1 MSRKFSVTIK
11 KMTTDYKYCNSLT
24 SYSRFRTRVVQ
35 IGNVSMGGH
44 FPIRIQSMTNTNTL
58 DTIATV
64 EQSIRLIEA
73 GCEYVRIAAPGIKE
87 AENLVRIKKELH
99 HRGYETPLIA
109 DIHFNPAV
117 AEIAARIV
125 EKVRINPGNYAD
137 KKKFEKIEY
146 SDAEYAEEIERIRE
160 HISPL
165 IMICKEYGTAIRIG
179 TNHGSLSDRIVSRYG
194 DTPTGMV
201 ESAFEFI
208 RICEDLDFGNLVL
221 SMKSSNIKVMVAAY
235 RFLVHRMMKE
245 NMDYPLHIG
254 VTEAGS
260 GEEGR
265 IKSAAGI
272 GVLLEDGIGDTIR
285 VSLTEEPEAEIPVA
299 KILIN
304 RYAGKNSLT
313 QVSTMQESP
322 VNPFEYHKRYTNE
335 VLNIGKD
342 NSPVVIVSTEQ
353 TNIKSDADYV
363 FNTIETFL
371 KTLPNKAFKTKRY
384 PLFGA
389 KDYFKSKKKSA
400 AANFILTT
408 NTDLSLDFIEKIKD
422 DPTVI
427 IVLESNN
434 LHAAME
440 LRRQIFCLIASH
452 CKAPVIIKRNYS
464 GISVEEFRLYASS
477 DVALLITDG
486 LGDGLWLEAEGIKSE
501 VIEMTAYDIL
511 QSTAARIYKA
521 EYISCPTCGRT
532 SYNILNTVE
541 RVKQFTGHL
550 KGLKIAIMGCV
561 VNGPGEMA
569 DADYGYVGSSP
580 GKINLYKGKE
590 LVRRNIDEKDAL
602 DALINLIKDNGDWV
616 EE

>member
-1 MSRKFSVTIK
+1 MS
-11 KMTTDYKYCNSLT
+11 TDFKYCNSLT
-24 SYSRFRTRVVQ
+24 TYSRFRTRVVQ
-35 IGNVSMGGH
+35 IGNVPLGGY

-58 DTIATV
+58 DTISTV

-73 GCEYVRIAAPGIKE
+73 GCEYIRIAAPGIKE
-87 AENLVRIKKELH
+87 AKNLARIKKELH

-109 DIHFNPAV
+109 DIHFNPAI

-125 EKVRINPGNYAD
+125 EKIRINPGNYAD
-137 KKKFEKIEY
+137 KKKFKKIEY

-160 HISPL
+160 RISPL
-165 IMICKEYGTAIRIG
+165 IRICKEYGTAIRIG
-179 TNHGSLSDRIVSRYG
+179 TNHGSLSGRIVNRYG
-194 DTPTGMV
+194 DTPPGMV

-208 RICEDLDFGNLVL
+208 RICEDLDFKNLVL
-221 SMKSSNIKVMVAAY
+221 SMKASNSKVMVAAY
-235 RFLVHRMMKE
+235 RLLVHRMMKE

-304 RYAGKNSLT
+304 RYAGKSSLT
-313 QVSTMQESP
+313 SINIIEESP
-322 VNPFEYHKRYTNE
+322 VNPFKYYRRYTNE

-363 FNTIETFL
+363 SNTIEIFP
-371 KTLPNKAFKTKRY
+371 KALPNKAFKTKSY
-384 PLFGA
+384 HLFSA

-400 AANFILTT
+400 AANFILIT
-408 NTDLSLDFIEKIKD
+408 NTDTSIDFIEKIKD
-422 DPTVI
+422 DPTVV
-427 IVLESNN
+427 IVLESDN
-434 LHAAME
+434 LHAAADM
-440 LRRQIFCLIASH
+440 RRQIFCLIASH

-477 DVALLITDG
+477 DAALLITDG
-486 LGDGLWLEAEGIKSE
+486 LGDGLWLEAEGIQSE
-501 VIEMTAYDIL
+501 VIEKTAYDIL
-511 QSTAARIYKA
+511 QATGARIYKT

-532 SYNILNTVE
+532 SYNILDTVE

-561 VNGPGEMA
+561 VNGPGEMT

-602 DALINLIKDNGDWV
+602 DALINLVKENGDWV
-616 EE
+616 EKL

>member
-1 MSRKFSVTIK
+1 MS
-11 KMTTDYKYCNSLT
+11 TDYKYCNSLT
-24 SYSRFRTRVVQ
+24 AYSRFRTRVVR

-73 GCEYVRIAAPGIKE
+73 GCEYIRIAAPGIKE
-87 AENLVRIKKELH
+87 AKNLAQIKKELH

-109 DIHFNPAV
+109 DIHFNPAI

-125 EKVRINPGNYAD
+125 EKIRINPGNYAD
-137 KKKFEKIEY
+137 KKKFGKIEY
-146 SDAEYAEEIERIRE
+146 SPARLPARQGYSGGDAEYAEEIERIRE
-160 HISPL
+160 RINPL
-165 IMICKEYGTAIRIG
+165 IRICKEYGTAIRIG
-179 TNHGSLSDRIVSRYG
+179 TNHGSLSDRIVNRYG
-194 DTPTGMV
+194 DTPHGMV

-208 RICEDLDFGNLVL
+208 RICEDLDFRNFVL
-221 SMKSSNIKVMVAAY
+221 SMKASNSKVMIAAY
-235 RFLVHRMMKE
+235 RLLVHRMMKE

-304 RYAGKNSLT
+304 RYAGKS
-313 QVSTMQESP
+313 SPAPMSKIEESP
-322 VNPFEYHKRYTNE
+322 VDPFKYHRRHTNE
-335 VLNIGKD
+335 VLNIGKN
-342 NSPVVIVSTEQ
+342 NSPVVIT
-353 TNIKSDADYV
+353 KSH
-363 FNTIETFL
+363 
-371 KTLPNKAFKTKRY
+371 
-384 PLFGA
+384 PLFSA
-389 KDYFKSKKKSA
+389 KDYFKSKKKSTT
-400 AANFILTT
+400 ANFILT
-408 NTDLSLDFIEKIKD
+408 NTDISIDFIEKIKD
-422 DPTVI
+422 DPTVV
-427 IVLESNN
+427 IVLESDN
-434 LHAAME
+434 LHAAVD

-477 DVALLITDG
+477 DAALLITDG
-486 LGDGLWLEAEGIKSE
+486 LCDGLWLEAEGIKSE
-501 VIEMTAYDIL
+501 VIEKTAYDIL
-511 QSTAARIYKA
+511 QATGARIYKT

-532 SYNILNTVE
+532 SYNILDTVE

-561 VNGPGEMA
+561 VNGPGEMT

-602 DALINLIKDNGDWV
+602 DALINLIKENGDWV